1 MLNGNLSKDRI
12 EPSRMLK
19 DSVEML
25 LSEVRDAVQGY
36 YGERLVSLAVFGSV
50 SRGTQRPD
58 SDVDL
63 LVVCNPLPSGRMR
76 RIAEFEEGEK
86 KLAPVLSKLNQQG
99 ISTFL
104 SPVLKTP
111 AEVDRGGVF
120 YIDLVEDARLLYDR
134 GDFLKGFLERLRRRL
149 EQLGAR
155 RIRRGNAWYWDLKSD
170 FKPGEIFE
178 L

>member
-1 MLNGNLSKDRI
+1 
-12 EPSRMLK
+12 MLK
-19 DSVEML
+19 ESFERL
-25 LSEVRDAVQGY
+25 FGEILNALQEN

-50 SRGTQRPD
+50 ARGTQRPD

-63 LVVCNPLPSGRMR
+63 LVVCNPLPPGRMR
-76 RIAEFEEGEK
+76 RIAEFEEVEK
-86 KLAPVLSKLNQQG
+86 ILAPALSDLERQG

-111 AEVDRGGVF
+111 AEMDRGSVF
-120 YIDLVEDARLLYDR
+120 YVDLVEDARLLYDR
-134 GDFLKGFLERLRRRL
+134 GDFLKGFLARLRRRL

-155 RIRRGNAWYWDLKSD
+155 RIRRGNAWYWDLKPD

>member
-1 MLNGNLSKDRI
+1 
-12 EPSRMLK
+12 MLK
-19 DSVEML
+19 ESFERL
-25 LSEVRDAVQGY
+25 LGEVLDALRAY

-50 SRGTQRPD
+50 SRGTQRAD

-76 RIAEFEEGEK
+76 RIAEFEEVEK
-86 KLAPVLSKLNQQG
+86 RLAPVLSKLSQQG
-99 ISTFL
+99 IATLL

-111 AEVDRGGVF
+111 DEVERGGVF

-134 GDFLKGFLERLRRRL
+134 GDFLKGFLDRLRRRL
-149 EQLGAR
+149 AQLGAR
-155 RIRRGNAWYWDLKSD
+155 RIRRGNAWYWDLKPD